1 MMISSVNSKYSK
13 YFAENI
19 LIFAITL
26 LFLLEALVTLILFWF
41 PVDQIRLLG
50 YYKIAFQIAIIIALL
65 FMKVHKKLF
74 LLILFL
80 SSIFLINLFLNPIL
94 LSEIKF
100 QILHGSIY
108 YFDKYIFVFLLILL
122 LNSCQNPKRVL
133 KNSFRVVYYFLLLN
147 SVLIIAGAIF
157 DISLFKSYVGSQRF
171 GFDGLFNKPNEAT
184 LLYSLFICYLYYQ
197 YKKGN
202 PNSLFILLFVTL
214 SAAFIGTKT
223 LFLFL
228 LLLSIIHVVLL
239 KNNLLKIILL
249 VIPLV
254 FLMFFKT
261 IIGYILNLSPFW
273 SQIYQESNLVS
284 ALLSFRDV
292 LFFDVV
298 EYTKAN
304 WDVIN
309 YFFGGIFY
317 TKEFKLSQMDG
328 PDLYFTFGA
337 IGVLIF
343 ALIVHRIFI
352 RGTSKLFKM
361 LFLSILICGF
371 LSGALFLST
380 MNMLFLYLVKNEI
393 NSSNAIIKE

>member
-1 MMISSVNSKYSK
+1 MISSVSSKYSK
-13 YFAENI
+13 YLAENI

-26 LFLLEALVTLILFWF
+26 LFLLEALATLILFWF
-41 PVDQIRLLG
+41 PVDQMRLLG

-94 LSEIKF
+94 FSEIKF
-100 QILHGSIY
+100 QVLNGSIY

-122 LNSCQNPKRVL
+122 LNSYQNPKRVL
-133 KNSFRVVYYFLLLN
+133 KSSFRVVYYFLLIN

-157 DISLFKSYVGSQRF
+157 NISLFESYVGSNRF

-184 LLYSLFICYLYYQ
+184 LLYCVFISYLYYQ

-202 PNSLFILLFVTL
+202 PNSLYILLFVTL
-214 SAAFIGTKT
+214 SAALIGTKT
-223 LFLFL
+223 LCLFLFI
-228 LLLSIIHVVLL
+228 LSIIHVVLL

-249 VIPLV
+249 VIPLL
-254 FLMFFKT
+254 FLIFFKT
-261 IIGYILNLSPFW
+261 IVGYILNLSSFW

-292 LFFDVV
+292 LFFEVI
-298 EYTKAN
+298 EYIRAN
-304 WDVIN
+304 WALIN

-317 TKEFKLSQMDG
+317 TKEFELSQMDG

-337 IGVLIF
+337 VGVFIF
-343 ALIVHRIFI
+343 TLIVHRIFI
-352 RGTSKLFKM
+352 KGTSKLFKM
-361 LFLSILICGF
+361 LFLSIILCGF

-380 MNMLFLYLVKNEI
+380 MNMLFLYLVKTEI
-393 NSSNAIIKE
+393 ISNKAIFKE